1 MLVYQNISVAYQDS
15 LRHFQHFF
23 LQMVSDAE
31 LCSMQRPAWFLKAL
45 CKPQRLGSSL
55 ISHCVCRGCL
65 PLVSLV
71 NSHGLFA
78 FYPVLTPSLL
88 SLKKAKVSV
97 LVDLQRENRIPKGL
111 ETRQQINTAS
121 TDYSL
126 RFYYFKGSLL
136 TFRAWFVASEL

>member
-1 MLVYQNISVAYQDS
+1 MLNAETSTNSQGIVQATKAGIKSHLS
-15 LRHFQHFF
+15 LY
-23 LQMVSDAE
+23 LQ
-31 LCSMQRPAWFLKAL
+31 SMPA
-45 CKPQRLGSSL
+45 
-55 ISHCVCRGCL
+55 I
-65 PLVSLV
+65 VSLV

-88 SLKKAKVSV
+88 SLKNAKVSV

-111 ETRQQINTAS
+111 ETRQQINTAN

-136 TFRAWFVASEL
+136 TFRA

>member
-1 MLVYQNISVAYQDS
+1 MLVYKNTSVAYQDN
-15 LRHFQHFF
+15 LRHSQHFF

-31 LCSMQRPAWFLKAL
+31 LCLMQRPAWILKAL

-55 ISHCVCRGCL
+55 ISHCICRGCL
-65 PLVSLV
+65 PLSVLSTLMD
-71 NSHGLFA
+71 SA

-88 SLKKAKVSV
+88 SLKNTKVSV

-126 RFYYFKGSLL
+126 RFYYFKGRLL